1 MDQLIIPSLIFFFIL
16 ITCLLDIIQIVEGE
30 ILSWS
35 VVGLKGLIYK
45 YSSINKFLEVEVL
58 VKKTLQK
65 SNGLISGFNAMWY
78 QWRVKICRRVF

>member
-1 MDQLIIPSLIFFFIL
+1 M
-16 ITCLLDIIQIVEGE
+16 QIVEGE

-45 YSSINKFLEVEVL
+45 YSYINKFLEVEVL

-65 SNGLISGFNAMWY
+65 SNGLI
-78 QWRVKICRRVF
+78 RVLMQCGPNGESRSAEV

>member
-1 MDQLIIPSLIFFFIL
+1 M
-16 ITCLLDIIQIVEGE
+16 QIVEGE

-45 YSSINKFLEVEVL
+45 YSYINKFLEVEVL

-65 SNGLISGFNAMWY
+65 SNGLI
-78 QWRVKICRRVF
+78 RVLMQCGPNGESRSAGEYFK